1 MLILFRSFTVIRCP
15 KCNKKLNICDKSYR
29 CENGHSYDIA
39 KKGYVNLLMSQVSK
53 ARHHGDD
60 KIMSLSRRD
69 FLDKGYYLPLA
80 EAVCKSVKGKKF
92 ADIGCGECYY
102 LSYIKDNIK
111 DSVCVGIDI
120 SKEILE
126 VASARTKPRGIVTA
140 VASGANLPFED
151 ECFDTLISVFAP
163 ISADEFYR
171 VLKKDGIILR
181 VTPDVDHLYELKQ
194 AVYDNPRKNDPLDMS
209 LDGFEIVK
217 TSRLTY
223 TFTADKNDAVNLF
236 AMTPYYY
243 KTSPADRD
251 KLLAVDDIKIT
262 ADFDITIYRKFN

>member
-1 MLILFRSFTVIRCP
+1 MLKCP
-15 KCNKKLNICDKSYR
+15 KCDKKLNIVDKSYR

-53 ARHHGDD
+53 NRHHGDD

-69 FLDKGYYLPLA
+69 FLDKGHYLPLA
-80 EAVCKSVKGKKF
+80 RAVCEAVKGTKI

-111 DSVCVGIDI
+111 DAECVGIDI

-126 VASARTKPRGIVTA
+126 VASARTKPRGIITA
-140 VASGANLPFED
+140 VASGAALPFAD
-151 ECFDTLISVFAP
+151 ESFDTLVSVFAP
-163 ISADEFYR
+163 ISDKEFYR

-181 VTPDVDHLYELKQ
+181 VTPDVDHLYELKE
-194 AVYDNPRKNDPLDMS
+194 AVYDIPRKNDILDLS

-217 TSRLTY
+217 SERLCY
-223 TFTADKNDAVNLF
+223 TFSVDSHDAVNLF

-243 KTSPADRD
+243 KTAPSDRD
-251 KLLAVDDIKIT
+251 KLLSVESIKIT
-262 ADFDITIYRKFN
+262 ADFDITIYQKLN

>member
-1 MLILFRSFTVIRCP
+1 MLKCP
-15 KCNKKLNICDKSYR
+15 KCDKKLNIVDKSYR

-53 ARHHGDD
+53 NRHHGDD
-60 KIMSLSRRD
+60 KIMAIARRE

-80 EAVCKSVKGKKF
+80 KAVCDSVKGTKI

-140 VASGANLPFED
+140 VASGSGLPFED

-163 ISADEFYR
+163 ISAQEFYR

-181 VTPDVDHLYELKQ
+181 VTPEIDHLFELKS
-194 AVYDNPRKNDPLDMS
+194 AVYDIPRKNDMLDLS
-209 LDGFEIVK
+209 LDGFEIEK
-217 TSRLTY
+217 SERLTY
-223 TFTADKNDAVNLF
+223 TFTAGGQDAVNLF

-243 KTSPADRD
+243 KTSPSDRD
-251 KLLAVDDIKIT
+251 KLLSVDNIKIT
-262 ADFDITIYRKFN
+262 ADFNITLYRKFN